1 MPDPLEPGHITGQNP
16 ETPERLQGEMKIG
29 RRPSGT
35 FYAIVAAILFA
46 LSTGAFLM
54 FGSAATQEGQRE
66 KSGISRFR

>member
-29 RRPSGT
+29 RPSGS

-46 LSTGAFLM
+46 LSIGAFLM

-66 KSGISRFR
+66 KPGLSQSR